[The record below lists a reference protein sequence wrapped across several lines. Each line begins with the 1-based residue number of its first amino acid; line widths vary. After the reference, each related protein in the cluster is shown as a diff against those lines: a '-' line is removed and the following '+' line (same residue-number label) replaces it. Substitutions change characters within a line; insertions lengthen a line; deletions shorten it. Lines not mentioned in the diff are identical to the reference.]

1 MSKTLLQSKK
11 KKCYKL
17 WLVLLQS
24 DLLQSVSRI
33 AKCEKKLLKS
43 VAGNKKYN
51 SYNKMKRN
59 SFDIELQK

>member
-1 MSKTLLQSKK
+1 M
-11 KKCYKL
+11 
-17 WLVLLQS
+17 
-24 DLLQSVSRI
+24 SRI

-43 VAGNKKYN
+43 VAGNKKYD